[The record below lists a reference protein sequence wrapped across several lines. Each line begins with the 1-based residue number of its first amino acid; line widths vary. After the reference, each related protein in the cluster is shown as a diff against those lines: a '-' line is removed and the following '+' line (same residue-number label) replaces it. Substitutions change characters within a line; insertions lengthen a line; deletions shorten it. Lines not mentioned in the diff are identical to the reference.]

1 MLSPDIFCHAAAGSG
16 RCCNRLRT
24 PLKTSGTAGPLT
36 KRARSLRDA
45 HAHRKQCTHSA
56 SRSATASLKMS
67 LARCMRCTCFSDLA
81 QRADA
86 LKKPGFKQARPGVQM
101 AVLGLV
107 EHSCVLAS
115 LPCAHD
121 SALEV
126 QRIARTVP
134 AWRRG
139 RASCAAWP
147 GSPVCAMVR
156 RQTTSATHCKCCT
169 FKSWRGM
176 CTASSY
182 VAAQLPAARMVSPLC
197 ARPAVLTFQERADM
211 TALGRVLL
219 VITAACCLVGG
230 VQPQVRQAG
239 RVPWRSRH
247 SAEQRERR

>member
-1 MLSPDIFCHAAAGSG
+1 MKTEPCSLCALLSVSHLLRRCFEKIQGSSKPALES
-16 RCCNRLRT
+16 RW
-24 PLKTSGTAGPLT
+24 PFSGL
-36 KRARSLRDA
+36 S
-45 HAHRKQCTHSA
+45 SI
-56 SRSATASLKMS
+56 
-67 LARCMRCTCFSDLA
+67 
-81 QRADA
+81 
-86 LKKPGFKQARPGVQM
+86 
-101 AVLGLV
+101 AV
-107 EHSCVLAS
+107 CS
-115 LPCAHD
+115 LPSRVLTTVPWKC
-121 SALEV
+121 SES
-126 QRIARTVP
+126 ARTVSV
-134 AWRRG
+134 WRRG
-139 RASCAAWP
+139 RASCAAWR

-156 RQTTSATHCKCCT
+156 RRTTSAAHCKCCT